1 MNASGPLMS
10 PQPIKT
16 AAHPERTPPSASLPR
31 VIVKRAAGL
40 LATILVLP
48 AVAAYLVGRIVLG
61 PVRAFAGWSQ
71 ALGILPGLTGEYLR
85 RAFYQLSLAHCGES
99 VCITFGTV
107 ISHPTASLG
116 DRVYVGAFCVLGD
129 VTLEEDVLLGSHVSI
144 INGGA
149 QHGIERLDVPVRDQ
163 PGQWRRITIGRDSWI
178 GDRSVVLANVGR
190 HCVVG
195 AGSVVVTP
203 LADYAIAVGNPA
215 RVLRYR
221 NQESLASAESET
233 EA

>member
-1 MNASGPLMS
+1 M
-10 PQPIKT
+10 T
-16 AAHPERTPPSASLPR
+16 APGSLTPTESANVALHPNRMPSTPSLPR
-31 VIVKRAAGL
+31 VLAKR
-40 LATILVLP
+40 LANLVAMLLVLP
-48 AVAAYLVGRIVLG
+48 ALAAYLIARLVLG
-61 PVRAFAGWSQ
+61 PVQAFAGWSQ
-71 ALGILPGLTGEYLR
+71 ASSLLPGLTGEYLR
-85 RAFYQLSLAHCGES
+85 RAFYQLTLARCGQD

-116 DRVYVGAFCVLGD
+116 DRAYVGAFCVLGD
-129 VTLEEDVLLGSHVSI
+129 VTLEQDVLLGSHVSI

-149 QHGIERLDVPVRDQ
+149 QHGTERLDVPVREQ

-190 HCVVG
+190 HCIVG
-195 AGSVVVTP
+195 AGSVVVAP
-203 LADYAIAVGNPA
+203 LDDYAIAVGNPA

-221 NQESLASAESET
+221 NQDPSTSAKSAA

>member
-1 MNASGPLMS
+1 MTTPGPLT
-10 PQPIKT
+10 PPKPVEV
-16 AAHPERTPPSASLPR
+16 AAHPKRTPPSASLPR
-31 VIVKRAAGL
+31 VIAKRAAGL

-48 AVAAYLVGRIVLG
+48 AFAAYVLGRAVLG
-61 PVRAFAGWSQ
+61 PVKAFAGWSQ
-71 ALGILPGLTGEYLR
+71 ALSILPGLTGEYLR
-85 RAFYQLSLAHCGES
+85 RAFYQLALAHCGQD
-99 VCITFGTV
+99 VCTTFGTV
-107 ISHPTASLG
+107 ISHPTTSLG
-116 DRVYVGAFCVLGD
+116 NRTYVGAFCVLGD
-129 VTLEEDVLLGSHVSI
+129 VTLEEDVLLGSHVSV

-149 QHGIERLDVPVRDQ
+149 QHGIERLDVPVREQ

-178 GDRSVVLANVGR
+178 GDRSVVLANIGR

-203 LADYAIAVGNPA
+203 LEDYAIAVGNPA

-221 NQESLASAESET
+221 NQESLTSAESKA

>member
-1 MNASGPLMS
+1 MPAF
-10 PQPIKT
+10 T
-16 AAHPERTPPSASLPR
+16 AY
-31 VIVKRAAGL
+31 
-40 LATILVLP
+40 VL
-48 AVAAYLVGRIVLG
+48 GRFLLG

-71 ALGILPGLTGEYLR
+71 VFCVLPGLTGEYLR
-85 RAFYQLSLAHCGES
+85 RAFYQLTLAHCGQD

-116 DRVYVGAFCVLGD
+116 DRAYVGAFCVLGD

-149 QHGIERLDVPVRDQ
+149 QHGIERLDVPVREQ
-163 PGQWRRITIGRDSWI
+163 PGQWRRITIGSDSWI

-203 LADYAIAVGNPA
+203 LEDYAIAVGNPA

-221 NQESLASAESET
+221 NQESHASAES
-233 EA
+233 AADSGNKIA